1 MREKLIPKVLKGHKV
16 CLLKKVLWLLQNTFV
31 SRRWRVSDIALKIHY
46 KLQDNHYLMKWK
58 EAGRCCITTFVIVF
72 KLLSH
77 EKLKL
82 NIYPTWQTFCMNYA
96 SFIIMP
102 KLYIWI
108 GTVRTILVLNNTWR
122 EKSMS
127 SSMYTLSIVRFNCH
141 DIYITNSK

>member
-31 SRRWRVSDIALKIHY
+31 SRRCQELKQKKEYGFLTLLKIHY
-46 KLQDNHYLMKWK
+46 KLQDNYHYLMKWK
-58 EAGRCCITTFVIVF
+58 VAGRCCITTFVIVF

-127 SSMYTLSIVRFNCH
+127 SSKYTLSVIM
-141 DIYITNSK
+141 